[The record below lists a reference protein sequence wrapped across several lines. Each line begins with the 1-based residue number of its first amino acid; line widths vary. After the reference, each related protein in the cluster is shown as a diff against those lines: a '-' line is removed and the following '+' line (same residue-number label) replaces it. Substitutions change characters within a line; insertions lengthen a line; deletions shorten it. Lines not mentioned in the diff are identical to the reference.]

1 MPKIQV
7 RLAAALA
14 ALAIAISLLFGA
26 LVERGLRARE
36 LVRAEHGLSASAHL
50 VVELLR
56 GVPFATTESRAL
68 TPLALRASA
77 AAGARV
83 TLIAP
88 DGTVVADS
96 ELRADEL
103 PNVANHAGRPEI
115 ARALAGSLG
124 VATRK
129 SETVGRPF
137 LYLAVPRED
146 GQPGVVR
153 VAADLSGVDAAV
165 SDLRHALV
173 AGGLLATVA
182 ALVLS
187 WLLARALVRPLS
199 AIHAAL
205 IQISGG
211 DLGARVRWRSNSE
224 LGQVARAIDRMA
236 VDLEQSH
243 GEISAERDRL
253 ETVLRVMVEGVLVV
267 DHELRIMLANPRV
280 HELLGTRGELEG
292 RRPLEAIRSAEVHDL
307 LAEALGSSGPVR
319 RELTAP
325 GSDRRVLGVQA
336 ASFSISGTKGAVA
349 VFHDMTE
356 VRRLET
362 VRRDFVA
369 NASHEIKTPLTAIRG
384 FAETLLG
391 AELPP
396 TELRKYLQVI
406 LSHSERLSRLVEDLL
421 ELSRLESGAH
431 KLDPA
436 PLDIGVLAT
445 RLCDELAPRIRERG
459 FDVRVDGAGAPRAL
473 ADRRAVEQILSNL
486 LDNALKYA
494 ESGKKIDIRVTGEDG
509 AVRVDVEDHG
519 PGIPEADRARIFER
533 FYRVDRGRSREQGG
547 TGLGLAI
554 VKHLVQASGGEIWV
568 DSTPGEGST
577 FSFTLPAADP
587 TH

>member
-14 ALAIAISLLFGA
+14 GLAIAISLLFGA
-26 LVERGLRARE
+26 LVEQGLRTRELARVERGLE
-36 LVRAEHGLSASAHL
+36 ASARL
-50 VVELLR
+50 VTELCR
-56 GVPFATTESRAL
+56 GAAFEPGHAAELTALAARAG
-68 TPLALRASA
+68 AAS
-77 AAGARV
+77 GARV

-103 PNVANHAGRPEI
+103 SRVANHAGRPEV
-115 ARALAGSLG
+115 AQALGGQLG
-124 VATRK
+124 VSSRR

-137 LYLAVPRED
+137 LYLALPRASGET
-146 GQPGVVR
+146 GVVR
-153 VAADLSGVDAAV
+153 VAADLGGVDAAI
-165 SDLRHALV
+165 SDLRHSLV
-173 AGGLLATVA
+173 VGGLLALGA

-187 WLLARALVRPLS
+187 LLLSRALVEPLR

-205 IQISGG
+205 VQISGG
-211 DLGARVRWRSNSE
+211 DLGARVRWRSRDE

-236 VDLEQSH
+236 SDLEQSH

-267 DHELRIMLANPRV
+267 DHELHILLANPRV
-280 HELLGTRGELEG
+280 RELLATRGELEG

-307 LAEALGSSGPVR
+307 LVEALSSRGPVR
-319 RELTAP
+319 RELSLS
-325 GSDRRVLGVQA
+325 GGDRRVLGVQA
-336 ASFSISGTKGAVA
+336 ASFSIAGAKGAVA

-391 AELPP
+391 SELPP
-396 TELRKYLQVI
+396 EEARKYLGII

-421 ELSRLESGAH
+421 ELSRLESGAT
-431 KLDPA
+431 KLEPA
-436 PLDIGVLAT
+436 ALDVAALAT
-445 RLCDELAPRIRERG
+445 RLCDELAPRIREQG
-459 FDVRVDGAGAPRAL
+459 FDVRVHGAGAPRAL
-473 ADRRAVEQILSNL
+473 ADRRAVEQILQNL

-494 ESGKKIDIRVTGEDG
+494 DSGKRIDVRVTSEDG
-509 AVRVDVEDHG
+509 SVRVDVADRG
-519 PGIPEADRARIFER
+519 PGISDADRARIFER

-554 VKHLVQASGGEIWV
+554 VKHLVQASGGEVWV
-568 DSTPGEGST
+568 ESTPGEGST

-587 TH
+587 AV